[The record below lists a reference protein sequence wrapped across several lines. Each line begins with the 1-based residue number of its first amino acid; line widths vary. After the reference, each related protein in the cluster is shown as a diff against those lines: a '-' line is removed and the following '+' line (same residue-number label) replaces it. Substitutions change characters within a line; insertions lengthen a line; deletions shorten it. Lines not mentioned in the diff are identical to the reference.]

1 MNPPKA
7 THDIRLTKNN
17 SIGVF
22 RGVSEE
28 GKLWLRLKI
37 KQDPVMVQIDYVD
50 ELREEIELDG
60 LRVEY

>member
-17 SIGVF
+17 SVGVF
-22 RGVSEE
+22 RGVTDE
-28 GKLWLRLKI
+28 GKRWLRSNVGKETVTI
-37 KQDPVMVQIDYVD
+37 QVDYID
-50 ELREEIELDG
+50 ELREDIEKDN

>member
-1 MNPPKA
+1 MNPPGA
-7 THDIRLTKNN
+7 TPDIRLTKNN
-17 SIGVF
+17 SVGVF
-22 RGVSEE
+22 KGLTEA
-28 GKLWLRLKI
+28 GKQWLRLKI